1 MRIMRLNIHSFGIY
15 YDLTLDNFSPGLN
28 VFEGPNEAGKSTL
41 MAFIRA
47 VLFGFADRRGSENR
61 YELANSRRYGGSL
74 VFEDQKGLQ
83 YTVERF
89 AGGSSG
95 KVTVHLPDRAAAGEA
110 VLQNIW
116 GGVSRTLYKNVFA
129 FGLDEL
135 ERLETLQNNEVSGY
149 IYSAGMG
156 TGSVSL
162 VEVERKL
169 KVRAEE
175 LYRSG
180 GQKPKINNTL
190 KKLEKIELEIQILK
204 EIPVEYSQLQK
215 EKQSVED
222 RLEQNRIKLLEVRR
236 LTSRAEKAI
245 RGREFYEQL
254 QQIGVNLERLP
265 EINNFPELGMERW
278 ERMDE
283 KLTEQSSQLEDSQLL
298 LLKYRGQLEK
308 LCLNEELL
316 KLSLDI
322 EVLGE
327 ERRGFVER
335 YNSLSGLKQKVKSA
349 SEEAD
354 RLIKLLGFGWSSD
367 RVREFSCSVVVREQV
382 RTFKDNFRRYE
393 ERINE
398 QLFRLTENER
408 QADKCRLEKDAALQ
422 AVAYRTVKPPP
433 TTETWEVRENSL
445 QKWQLGWARL
455 EKSEQDLRHLADRR
469 KDVQEHYDRLEKRNK
484 NTGKKMP
491 VKLAFLLLIT
501 LGLISMFYFR
511 DQLQVVTTLL
521 VFISVSLVFYIVLC
535 QNHKVRNKQ
544 FNDELSLLLDKLEET
559 DRQFLL
565 MDGEIAKERRELSKL
580 AVVFCGKDNPIPEEV
595 FEAAKNL
602 EEEKH
607 SVYDKEIL
615 LKSLAAKEEE
625 MRWFVELSDRY
636 KDELALLQEK
646 LTVVRCDWNGFLGSL
661 RFAQE
666 LSPNGLEELLLL
678 MEKAQAV
685 LEQKDRAE
693 QKFRDVEKE
702 VLEYVRRVNLV
713 LPFVYFMGKKERQDE
728 INSNEI
734 QVKEENIAAVVLQ
747 IKDELTASR
756 QARDSQMIILEEIS
770 GINRYIEN
778 LQLRIEKLK
787 QEQLKLLSAGGTDD
801 PEEFRKR
808 SVAQENRRKLL
819 SEKAEVQK
827 NLRLIAGSQ
836 EKLAELEEILEFQD
850 DDEIKETLIK
860 LQQEYDDLEKS
871 ISDLADRKGRLA
883 QRMADLEKNDELAGL
898 MLSKESLLAE
908 LSELIHRW
916 SVSCICQK
924 LLVQAR
930 EGYER
935 ERQPAVL
942 KRASGYFK
950 TFTGGKYRG
959 ILVPLGENH
968 PEVEKNDLTRLKTG
982 ELSRGTAEQFYLAM
996 RFALVREFAERVV
1009 ALPVLMDDIL
1019 VNFDPE
1025 RMQAAVAAI
1034 GELSRQHQVL
1044 FFTCH
1049 PHMAQMLVEVDSGA
1063 KYVRLGE

>member
-1 MRIMRLNIHSFGIY
+1 MRIVRLNIHGFGIY
-15 YDLTLDNFSPGLN
+15 HDLSWDNFSPGLN

-61 YELANSRRYGGSL
+61 YELAGSRRYGGSL

-89 AGGSSG
+89 AGGASG
-95 KVTVHLPDRAAAGEA
+95 KVTVHLPDRTVAGEA

-156 TGSVSL
+156 TGSVSM

-175 LYRSG
+175 LYKSG

-190 KKLEKIELEIQILK
+190 KKLEKIESEIQTLK
-204 EIPVEYSQLQK
+204 EVPAEYSQLQK
-215 EKQSVED
+215 EKQSAEE
-222 RLEQNRIKLLEVRR
+222 RLEQNRIKLSEVRR
-236 LTSRAEKAI
+236 LIARAEKAI

-254 QQIGVNLERLP
+254 QQIGIELERLP

-283 KLTEQSSQLEDSQLL
+283 KLTEQSSQLEDSQLRL
-298 LLKYRGQLEK
+298 SELRGQLEK
-308 LCLNEELL
+308 LCFNEELL
-316 KLSLDI
+316 KLSLEI

-335 YNSLSGLKQKVKSA
+335 YNSLSGLKQEVKSI

-354 RLIKLLGFGWSSD
+354 RSIKLLGYGWSSD
-367 RVREFSCSVVVREQV
+367 RVRQFSCSVVVQEQV

-398 QLFRLTENER
+398 QLIRLTENER
-408 QADKCRLEKDAALQ
+408 QADKCRLEKDAALL
-422 AVAYRTVKPPP
+422 AVKECQTVKPP
-433 TTETWEVRENSL
+433 TTETWAVRENSL
-445 QKWQLGWARL
+445 QKWQAGWARL

-469 KDVQEHYDRLEKRNK
+469 KDVQEQYDRLENGNK
-484 NTGKKMP
+484 STGKKMP
-491 VKLAFLLLIT
+491 EQLAFLLLIMF
-501 LGLISMFYFR
+501 GLISILYFR
-511 DQLQVVTTLL
+511 DQLQVVTALP
-521 VFISVSLVFYIVLC
+521 VFISVSLVLYIVLC
-535 QNHKVRNKQ
+535 QNRKVRNKQ
-544 FNDELSLLLDKLEET
+544 VNEELSLLLDKIEET

-565 MDGEIAKERRELSKL
+565 LHGEIAKERRELSRL
-580 AVVFCGKDNPIPEEV
+580 AAVFCGKDDPTSKEV

-607 SVYDKEIL
+607 SVYNREVL
-615 LKSLAAKEEE
+615 LKSLSAKEEE
-625 MRWFVELSDRY
+625 MRWLVELSDRY
-636 KDELALLQEK
+636 KDEMALLQEK
-646 LTVVRCDWNGFLGSL
+646 LTGVRRDWNGFLGSL
-661 RFAQE
+661 GFAQE
-666 LSPNGLEELLLL
+666 LSPNGLEELLLV
-678 MEKAQAV
+678 MEKAQLA
-685 LEQKDRAE
+685 LEQKDRTE
-693 QKFRDVEKE
+693 QKFWQVEKE
-702 VLEYVRRVNLV
+702 VAEYVRRVNHV
-713 LPFVYFMGKKERQDE
+713 LPFVFFMGKKETQDE
-728 INSNEI
+728 IKSNDS

-756 QARDSQMIILEEIS
+756 QARDSQMIVLEEIS

-787 QEQLKLLSAGGTDD
+787 QEQFKLLSAGGTDD

-808 SVAQENRRKLL
+808 SVAQKDRKKLL
-819 SEKAEVQK
+819 SEKLEVQK

-836 EKLAELEEILEFQD
+836 EKLAYLAEILQSQD
-850 DDEIKETLIK
+850 DDEVRETLIK
-860 LQQEYDDLEKS
+860 LQQEYDELEKS

-883 QRMADLEKNDELAGL
+883 QMMADLEKSDELAGL

-916 SVSCICQK
+916 SVGCICQK

-950 TFTGGKYRG
+950 TFTGGKYRR
-959 ILVPLGENH
+959 ILVPLGENK
-968 PEVEKNDLTRLKTG
+968 PEVEKNDLTRLKTS
-982 ELSRGTAEQFYLAM
+982 ELSRGTAEQLYLAM

-1009 ALPVLMDDIL
+1009 SLPVLMDDIL
-1019 VNFDPE
+1019 VNFDPT

-1049 PHMAQMLVEVDSGA
+1049 PNMAQMLVEVDSGA